1 MSLQKLS
8 QHLAARG
15 QHHQAHAQA
24 HQQAH
29 QGFAPLRAS
38 LIAEGLACIA
48 KWRWALC
55 SEQSGTPSHGPV
67 KAMDAQ

>member
-1 MSLQKLS
+1 MVHVAVLQGQPMSLQKLS

-29 QGFAPLRAS
+29 QGFAPLRAG
-38 LIAEGLACIA
+38 LNAKGLA
-48 KWRWALC
+48 
-55 SEQSGTPSHGPV
+55 
-67 KAMDAQ
+67 